1 MASTVPPINFHRA
14 ARRHFHDAELLLG
27 NTREAN
33 AGHLYGF
40 VAECGIKALL
50 VASGL
55 AVEAGG
61 DIPWG
66 NPFRQHANR
75 LANQVTQIQTFIQ
88 GRLGAKYFAHVS
100 HIADFSDWST
110 DHRYYDDSAL
120 PSSTAKWRSAAT
132 QVMQMLDQA
141 KLDGVI

>member
-14 ARRHFHDAELLLG
+14 AQRHFQDAELLLG

-50 VASGL
+50 VASGFP
-55 AVEAGG
+55 VDSRG
-61 DIPWG
+61 DIPWRDQ
-66 NPFRQHANR
+66 FRQHANR
-75 LANQVTQIQTFIQ
+75 LANQVTRIQTFIQ